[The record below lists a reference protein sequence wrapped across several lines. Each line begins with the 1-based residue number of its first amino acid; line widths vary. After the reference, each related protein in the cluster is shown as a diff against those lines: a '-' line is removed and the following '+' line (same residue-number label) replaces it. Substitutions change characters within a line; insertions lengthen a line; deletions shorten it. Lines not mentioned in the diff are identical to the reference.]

1 MGAATFASKE
11 EIKPWLQQQYAPF
24 QLLVAIERSDNV
36 KIVFRCRAGRSL
48 CPFRVRANYSVRSAR
63 WTLLV
68 MCDLHNHKVHCGH
81 KEDAAEASRTSDA
94 EGADAEITPS
104 RIKARARR
112 SVRTAAFRGRTSV
125 FVGQAPPADVDA
137 VVQRTGAQ
145 VTQLMERHIWQNR
158 LLLAEQ
164 KEAAVAR
171 VVAELVDEYLG
182 DGRGATGVAVTS
194 GDAVQLPNVDAVSRT
209 AGPLPPFDLLLRRLP
224 LLPPENTLNP
234 VQLMKTYDLRE
245 FKVDNIGAAPFAL
258 AERSDILANLSYSSW
273 TTE

>member
-68 MCDLHNHKVHCGH
+68 MCDLHNHKVHRGH
-81 KEDAAEASRTSDA
+81 KEDAVGASHALDA
-94 EGADAEITPS
+94 DPEMAPP
-104 RIKARARR
+104 RISARAERPAR
-112 SVRTAAFRGRTSV
+112 APAFRRRTGV
-125 FVGQAPPADVDA
+125 FVGVAPPADVDA

-145 VTQLMERHIWQNR
+145 VAQLMQRHIWQNHA
-158 LLLAEQ
+158 LLPEQ

-182 DGRGATGVAVTS
+182 DGRGAVGAPAATA
-194 GDAVQLPNVDAVSRT
+194 DAVQLPNVDAVSRT

-245 FKVDNIGAAPFAL
+245 FKVDNIGAAPFTL
-258 AERSDILANLSYSSW
+258 SERPDLLANLSYASW
-273 TTE
+273 TTD